1 MCHQSVE
8 KMLKACCVYA
18 GTVPPMIHK
27 LDKLIEIAG
36 LRTVITEEQ
45 LDLVDEL
52 MPLNIQARY
61 PAYKQAIYSL
71 VDRQN
76 AVGLLARSK
85 DLISWLSQQ
94 IR

>member
-1 MCHQSVE
+1 
-8 KMLKACCVYA
+8 
-18 GTVPPMIHK
+18 
-27 LDKLIEIAG
+27 
-36 LRTVITEEQ
+36 
-45 LDLVDEL
+45 

-85 DLISWLSQQ
+85 DFVSWLSQQ